1 MKPCTMKERVLL
13 FGSTGNLGQFV
24 FWELVQQNYD
34 VTVVVRDKVKAVEL
48 FSYWANILDLD
59 TKSILDLHEDLFAS
73 FDVVI
78 SLLGNRI
85 SHSNNMDE
93 TGGSDFFVANE
104 KILQNAVKNGVK
116 KFGVVAP
123 YHDKT
128 YIKQPYFKN
137 HQQFQ
142 DQIISSGIN
151 YTIINSTLLFS
162 SLTRQLKIADKGKNI
177 IIGEG
182 NAKVNPIFDGDVAT
196 LFVQS
201 LSNDKMLLNCGG
213 PEIFTRLELAQK
225 LQSFANG
232 DYNIKRINPL
242 SIPTILPYLKVRNPI
257 MHDRMAYFYYVNR
270 HDFICTPMGG
280 TTLQNYLNKQHGEK
294 LKNYDR
300 MRLLQ
305 KPLLSR

>member
-1 MKPCTMKERVLL
+1 MKERVLL

-24 FWELVQQNYD
+24 FWELIQQNFD

-48 FSYWANILDLD
+48 FSYWADIVDLEN
-59 TKSILDLHEDLFAS
+59 KSILDLSDDIYAS
-73 FDVVI
+73 YDVVI

-162 SLTRQLKIADKGKNI
+162 SLTRQLKLADKGKNI
-177 IIGEG
+177 LIGEG

-196 LFVQS
+196 LLIQN
-201 LSNDKMLLNCGG
+201 LANDKIIINCGG
-213 PEIFTRLELAQK
+213 PEIFTRLDIAQI

-232 DYNIKRINPL
+232 SYNIKRINPL

-270 HDFICTPMGG
+270 HDFITTSMGA
-280 TTLQNYLNKQHGEK
+280 TTLQNYLNEQIGEK
-294 LKNYDR
+294 LKNHER

-305 KPLLSR
+305 RPIFSR

>member
-1 MKPCTMKERVLL
+1 MKEKVLL

-59 TKSILDLHEDLFAS
+59 NESVLTLPQDVFAS

-85 SHSNNMDE
+85 SHLNTIAE
-93 TGGSDFFVANE
+93 TGGSDFFEVNE
-104 KILQNAVKNGVK
+104 KILLNSVKTKVK
-116 KFGVVAP
+116 KFGIVAP
-123 YHDKT
+123 YNEKKF
-128 YIKQPYFKN
+128 INQIYFRK

-142 DQIISSGIN
+142 EKIVSSGIN
-151 YTIINSTLLFS
+151 YTIINTTLLFS
-162 SLTRQLKIADKGKNI
+162 SLTRQLKLAKNGKNI

-182 NAKVNPIFDGDVAT
+182 KSKVNPIFDGDVAT
-196 LFVQS
+196 FLVKG
-201 LSNDKMLLNCGG
+201 LLTDKMILDCGG
-213 PEIFTRLELAQK
+213 PEIFTRFELAQK
-225 LQSFANG
+225 LQSFVNG
-232 DYNIKRINPL
+232 KYNIKRINPL
-242 SIPTILPYLKVRNPI
+242 SIPTILPIIKVRNPI
-257 MHDRMAYFYYVNR
+257 MYNRLAYFYYVNR
-270 HDFICTPMGG
+270 HDFICTPMGE
-280 TTLQNYLNKQHGEK
+280 TTLQNYLYNHHGEK

-305 KPLLSR
+305 NPVYSN

>member
-1 MKPCTMKERVLL
+1 MKKRVLL
-13 FGSTGNLGQFV
+13 FGSTGSLGQFV

-34 VTVVVRDKVKAVEL
+34 VTVVARDKVKAVEL
-48 FSYWANILDLD
+48 FSYWANILDLEN
-59 TKSILDLHEDLFAS
+59 KSILDLPQDIFAS
-73 FDVVI
+73 YDVVI

-93 TGGSDFFVANE
+93 TGGSDFFVVNE
-104 KILQNAVKNGVK
+104 KILKIAVKYGVK

-123 YHDKT
+123 YQDKT
-128 YIKQPYFKN
+128 SVKHTYFKN

-162 SLTRQLKIADKGKNI
+162 SLTRQLKLADKGKNM

-182 NAKVNPIFDGDVAT
+182 NAKVNPIFDGDVASV
-196 LFVQS
+196 FVQN
-201 LSNDKMLLNCGG
+201 LANDKILLNCGG

-225 LQSFANG
+225 LQSFAKG
-232 DYNIKRINPL
+232 TYNVRRINPL
-242 SIPTILPYLKVRNPI
+242 SIPTILPYLKIRNPI
-257 MHDRMAYFYYVNR
+257 MHDRMAYFYHVNR
-270 HDFICTPMGG
+270 HDFIATPMGG
-280 TTLQNYLNKQHGEK
+280 TTIQNYLSNQSGKK

-300 MRLLQ
+300 LRLLQ
-305 KPLLSR
+305 RPIFSR

>member
-1 MKPCTMKERVLL
+1 M
-13 FGSTGNLGQFV
+13 
-24 FWELVQQNYD
+24 
-34 VTVVVRDKVKAVEL
+34 
-48 FSYWANILDLD
+48 
-59 TKSILDLHEDLFAS
+59 FAS
-73 FDVVI
+73 YDVVI

-85 SHSNNMDE
+85 SHSNTLDE
-93 TGGSDFFVANE
+93 TGGSEFFVANE
-104 KILQNAVKNGVK
+104 KILHNALKNGIK

-128 YIKQPYFKN
+128 YIKQSYFKN

-162 SLTRQLKIADKGKNI
+162 SLTRQLRLADKGKNM

-182 NAKVNPIFDGDVAT
+182 NAKVNPIFDGDVASV
-196 LFVQS
+196 FVQN
-201 LSNDKMLLNCGG
+201 LTNDKILLNCGG
-213 PEIFTRLELAQK
+213 PEIFTRLELAKK
-225 LQSFANG
+225 LQSLSNG
-232 DYNIKRINPL
+232 FYNVKRISPL

-270 HDFICTPMGG
+270 HDFIATPMGG
-280 TTLQNYLNKQHGEK
+280 TTLQHYLNKQIGEK

-300 MRLLQ
+300 MKMLQ
-305 KPLLSR
+305 KPIFF

>member
-1 MKPCTMKERVLL
+1 MKKRVLL
-13 FGSTGNLGQFV
+13 FGSTASLGQFV

-34 VTVVVRDKVKAVEL
+34 VTVVARDKVKAVEL

-59 TKSILDLHEDLFAS
+59 NKSILDLPQDIFAS
-73 FDVVI
+73 YDVVI

-93 TGGSDFFVANE
+93 TGGSDFFVVNE
-104 KILQNAVKNGVK
+104 KLLKIAVKYGVK

-123 YHDKT
+123 YQDKT
-128 YIKQPYFKN
+128 SVKHTYFKN

-162 SLTRQLKIADKGKNI
+162 SLTRQLKLADKGKNM

-182 NAKVNPIFDGDVAT
+182 KAKINPIFDGDVASV
-196 LFVQS
+196 FVQN
-201 LSNDKMLLNCGG
+201 LANDKILLNCGG
-213 PEIFTRLELAQK
+213 PEIFTRFEIAKK
-225 LQSFANG
+225 LQSLANG
-232 DYNIKRINPL
+232 FYNIKRISPL

-280 TTLQNYLNKQHGEK
+280 TTLQNYLHKLHGEK

-305 KPLLSR
+305 RPFFLR